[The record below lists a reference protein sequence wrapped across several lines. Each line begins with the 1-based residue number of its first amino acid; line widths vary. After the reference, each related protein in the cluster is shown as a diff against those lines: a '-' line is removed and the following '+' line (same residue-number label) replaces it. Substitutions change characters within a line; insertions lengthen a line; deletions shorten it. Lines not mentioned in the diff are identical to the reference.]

1 MAQYTNGQKVT
12 LDGEYT
18 MRLYS
23 STGTAKIQVQ
33 DDNRTAVDVPD
44 ATTTN
49 ANVVKNIKLSGTFII
64 VLTGDGACYLNR
76 INV

>member
-1 MAQYTNGQKVT
+1 MAQYVDGQRET

-23 STGTAKIQVQ
+23 SAGTAKLTVK
-33 DDNRTAVDVPD
+33 DDNRDAVDVPD

-49 ANVVKNIKLSGTFII
+49 ANLIKNIKLSGVYI
-64 VLTGDGACYLNR
+64 VELTGDGACYLNK